1 MFLPM
6 KRFYLN
12 PDSFFISLSWVS
24 TDFFASSRPFLLFF
38 VLSFGKYGFWQ
49 KNYASTDSNCNN
61 RVYESV
67 FFRYIPISP
76 VFLLIYCSKSTVSG
90 KKYALRPYAE
100 IQFLSFSCCRI
111 TSLSL
116 LQDFPPVFY
125 FPISSARIS
134 SSSFLIASTG
144 AFCPVQSSICAA
156 P

>member
-1 MFLPM
+1 MTAFL
-6 KRFYLN
+6 FSCHGFLQ
-12 PDSFFISLSWVS
+12 I
-24 TDFFASSRPFLLFF
+24 FLLPTALFF
-38 VLSFGKYGFWQ
+38 SFPFHFMGEYGYIQ

-76 VFLLIYCSKSTVSG
+76 VLLLIYCSQSTVSG
-90 KKYALRPYAE
+90 KKYALRPYACAE

-116 LQDFPPVFY
+116 LQDLPPVFY

-134 SSSFLIASTG
+134 SSSFLIASTDV
-144 AFCPVQSSICAA
+144 FCPVQSSICAA